1 MVINLTGTSPD
12 GDAFDLVKTTVS
24 PIVTSPGNTL
34 ERCLEYFSPEF
45 YIYYKFYISISPHKT
60 PQNPTTNKNDKTIA
74 LSRGPLNL
82 YFVTKWV

>member
-12 GDAFDLVKTTVS
+12 GDAFDLVKTSVS

-45 YIYYKFYISISPHKT
+45 YIYYKFYNI
-60 PQNPTTNKNDKTIA
+60 N
-74 LSRGPLNL
+74 
-82 YFVTKWV
+82 

>member
-1 MVINLTGTSPD
+1 MIFIRSFFFVFIIMVINLTGTSPD

-45 YIYYKFYISISPHKT
+45 YIYYKFYNI
-60 PQNPTTNKNDKTIA
+60 N
-74 LSRGPLNL
+74 
-82 YFVTKWV
+82 